1 MPGRDKSVGW
11 CAVETTAASYL
22 LPRAEFDRLSARL
35 IDRKGGWHHT
45 EDVFGRT
52 VLFRLRDITDLVDTP
67 PDALAAL
74 EAAAAEDRLAGT
86 GEDD

>member
-1 MPGRDKSVGW
+1 MPGRDKAVGW
-11 CAVETTAASYL
+11 CLVETTSASYL

-35 IDRKGGWHHT
+35 LDRKGGWHHT

-52 VLFRLRDITDLVDTP
+52 ALFRLRDITDLVDHP
-67 PDALAAL
+67 PVCFPLL
-74 EAAAAEDRLAGT
+74 EAAATEDRLAG